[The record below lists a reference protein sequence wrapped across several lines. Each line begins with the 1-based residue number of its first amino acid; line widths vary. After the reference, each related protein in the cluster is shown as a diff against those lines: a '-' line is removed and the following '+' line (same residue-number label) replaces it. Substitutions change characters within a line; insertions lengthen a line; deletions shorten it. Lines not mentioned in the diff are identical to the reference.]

1 MDLQAK
7 KQNLLATLGNVRER
21 LAQLNQELQ
30 QRAAQEQQVLG
41 ALMLC
46 DELISEA
53 VDGAKQGEA
62 EPAA

>member
-1 MDLQAK
+1 MNLQDK
-7 KQNLLATLGNVRER
+7 KKELLDTLTNVRQR

-46 DELISEA
+46 DELLNSEPI
-53 VDGAKQGEA
+53 K
-62 EPAA
+62 EPASGES

>member
-1 MDLQAK
+1 MNLEAK
-7 KQNLLATLGNVRER
+7 KQNLLTTLGNVRER

-30 QRAAQEQQVLG
+30 ERLAHEQQVLG

-53 VDGAKQGEA
+53 ADGAKQDEA
-62 EPAA
+62 ETAA